1 MLRFRELES
10 SAVYAVL
17 GVQLIDE
24 FASVP
29 AGGLEMPPLGWTTI
43 DIDVDDGGVWRAVD
57 PSTLVT
63 ARSPAGIVWFPWLE
77 HHADARGMAP
87 RNYRVRV
94 GAEHYTPR
102 YRYDSEGV
110 TVSVSPYD
118 DNNPPASSPAA
129 PAKITLLPTSTY
141 PFAPAV
147 PVLRGVVVD
156 TSNAPVPDAMVSWTY
171 GALQAESVLT
181 DADGEFAL
189 PMRRAPLDTPIDV
202 HAERPPPPG
211 AGPSGDVI
219 VRIPQDLS
227 TFHTI
232 QIS

>member
-10 SAVYAVL
+10 SSLYAGL
-17 GVQLIDE
+17 CVQLVDE

-29 AGGLEMPPLGWTTI
+29 NVDVPPLGWTTI
-43 DIDVDDGGVWRAVD
+43 DVDVDDGGVWRALD
-57 PSTLVT
+57 SAALVI
-63 ARSPAGIVWFPWLE
+63 ARSQAGLVWYPWLE
-77 HHADARGMAP
+77 HHRDAAGMVA

-94 GAEHYTPR
+94 AAEHYTPR
-102 YRYDSEGV
+102 YRYDSDGV
-110 TVSVSPYD
+110 TVGVAPYD
-118 DNNPPASSPAA
+118 DVSEPASIPAG
-129 PAKITLLPTSTY
+129 PTKITLLPTSTY

-147 PVLRGVVVD
+147 PVLRGLVVD
-156 TSNAPVPDAMVSWTY
+156 SSNIPVPDAMVSWTF

-189 PMRRAPLDTPIDV
+189 PMRRAPLNTPIDV

-211 AGPSGDVI
+211 TGPSGDVI